1 MLADAERAVRIDA
14 PGERRPE
21 LALFPDL
28 AGVRLVGGVDGL
40 AALFARDAQHRLA
53 EAEPLR
59 RVRLLAHRV
68 VALGAEAHRQDVV
81 GEPRRLAPR
90 RRQRDVQA
98 DLVADR
104 VSISIHEKPS
114 GLVQSGL

>member
-1 MLADAERAVRIDA
+1 MLADAEGAVRVDA

-28 AGVRLVGGVDGL
+28 AGIRFVRGVDGV
-40 AALFARDAQHRLA
+40 AALLARDAQNRLA
-53 EAEPLR
+53 KAEPLR
-59 RVRLLAHRV
+59 GMRFLAHGV

-81 GEPRRLAPR
+81 GEPRGFAPG

-98 DLVADR
+98 DLVAIR
-104 VSISIHEKPS
+104 
-114 GLVQSGL
+114 